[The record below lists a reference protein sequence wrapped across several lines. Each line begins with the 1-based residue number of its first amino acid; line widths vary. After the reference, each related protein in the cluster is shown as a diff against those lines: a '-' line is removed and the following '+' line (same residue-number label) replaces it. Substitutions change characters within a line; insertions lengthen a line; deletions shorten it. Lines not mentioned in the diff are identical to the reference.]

1 MILNQLTLKS
11 GEVLVLRFQTIQDA
25 ENIVAYL
32 NAIGGESD
40 NLLFGKGEFRLS
52 IDAVRKIIEDTNQD
66 DHKMKILGT
75 INDEIVSM
83 AQLSCPSHKRIE
95 HNGEFSISVRK
106 AYWNKGVG
114 SAMMSELIAVA
125 RTNPM
130 IKTVSL
136 GVKSDNDHAM
146 KLYEKFGFEKVGVH
160 KNYINVE
167 GRFYDE
173 ILMDLYL

>member
-1 MILNQLTLKS
+1 
-11 GEVLVLRFQTIQDA
+11 VLVLRFQKIQDA

-32 NAIGGESD
+32 RVIGGESD

-52 IDAVRKIIEDTNQD
+52 IDEVRKIIEDTNQD

-83 AQLSCPSHKRIE
+83 AQLSCPSHQRIE

-125 RTNPM
+125 RANPM

-136 GVKSDNDHAM
+136 GVRSGNDRAM

-160 KNYINVE
+160 KNYFNVE
-167 GRFYDE
+167 GQFYDE
-173 ILMDLYL
+173 ILMDLSL